1 MSGTDDESAI
11 QFRRIVRQIFD
22 SWVSVDLIR
31 SGQLGGTNTDEKL
44 EWMIDV
50 VVEMMISNKSAVDPE
65 YIEEYL
71 EIMFD
76 NEFNMIL
83 EDGSSRSVSRLLSLG
98 WDRCRAGETGLV
110 SEMIDE
116 LGMRR
121 ARRPV
126 GIDQIH
132 RSSESS
138 GSSSESEESMD
149 CSDAYKKG
157 LSSAETFTGCQ
168 TTAES
173 SEPSESEPVVSVGE
187 LVDEDVTQHIFC
199 SAFLMHIY
207 SIEMF
212 KGMMDPLDGSLTA
225 IEMLQ
230 EELCTVSKECDIQWK
245 SVNELH
251 AQFISKLGFIQN
263 LRTMLSLKQDK
274 NIVEDDESVPN
285 AVTEI
290 SKALI
295 SGNKQAGKVYELL
308 SQARKAL
315 ISTLKKSTESIE
327 NLRKQLIDGA
337 LREWKHRQKLSQIG
351 YSFEEADE
359 LLDRIGK
366 SFESLAEEVWTI
378 LTITFWFIELLEQTP
393 KLPDNNV
400 SKCLPAVESI
410 RSLLIDELKMII
422 QKSFIVSKQPNVVLK
437 QHNKFNAEVRLLVG
451 DKLGIKFFNVK
462 VTVKLIS
469 EDQAQSLEDGTTS
482 AFDATTVAKIGISS
496 LSEAEKDFQ
505 EENLEVER
513 QSKRVK
519 ATFKSKLLKVDSRK
533 PMSKNVEI
541 PVCERNYALLF
552 TCTMFKMG
560 DITFDS
566 IWALSCPVKL
576 TVHGSQE
583 RLSQAMILWNHA
595 FAPAEN
601 PFNIPKAVE
610 WSQLA
615 EALKYKFKCQTG
627 ATRPLSDAHL
637 KYIAGKLVADPSC
650 FSYETSLVTLE
661 QFCKLP
667 MREDVDFSFWS
678 WFFEIAALI
687 KQKLLRLWDDGL
699 ITGFISREDARSL
712 LLSLHESCFL
722 LRFSDSHLGGLSI
735 SFSAVLEDG
744 RRREVFPLAPFTGKD
759 LDHLSLCSRIARCP
773 QLLHIGRVYGAESCY
788 DKSVIFREEAEGK
801 VTSQMLN
808 KEAYPYITSELI
820 MVAHTTL
827 SGIADCETTPVSPLN
842 AICPS
847 PGDDLSQICES
858 CGITSDILDNPV
870 DLNNFDWD
878 SLGVF
883 MIPTDQ
889 EPMDQ
894 SEFFS
899 FLQNEEQPLN

>member
-1 MSGTDDESAI
+1 MSDIDDESAT

-31 SGQLGGTNTDEKL
+31 SGQLGGANTDAKL
-44 EWMIDV
+44 EWLIDV
-50 VVEMMISNKSAVDPE
+50 VVEMMMSNKSAVDPE

-76 NEFNMIL
+76 NEFNVIL

-138 GSSSESEESMD
+138 ESSSENEESMD
-149 CSDAYKKG
+149 CSDASNKG
-157 LSSAETFTGCQ
+157 LSSPETFTGCQ

-187 LVDEDVTQHIFC
+187 LVDED
-199 SAFLMHIY
+199 
-207 SIEMF
+207 
-212 KGMMDPLDGSLTA
+212 GMDPLDGNLTA

-230 EELCTVSKECDIQWK
+230 EELCTDSKECDIQWK
-245 SVNELH
+245 SVSEHH

-263 LRTMLSLKQDK
+263 LR
-274 NIVEDDESVPN
+274 NESVPK

-295 SGNKQAGKVYELL
+295 SSNKQAGKVYELL
-308 SQARKAL
+308 SQARKDL
-315 ISTLKKSTESIE
+315 ISALKKSTGSIE

-337 LREWKHRQKLSQIG
+337 LREWKYRQRLSQIG

-359 LLDRIGK
+359 LLDRIGR
-366 SFESLAEEVWTI
+366 SFECLAEEVWTI

-469 EDQAQSLEDGTTS
+469 EEQAQSLEDGTTS
-482 AFDATTVAKIGISS
+482 ATTVAKIGISS

-595 FAPAEN
+595 FASA
-601 PFNIPKAVE
+601 
-610 WSQLA
+610 
-615 EALKYKFKCQTG
+615 
-627 ATRPLSDAHL
+627 
-637 KYIAGKLVADPSC
+637 
-650 FSYETSLVTLE
+650 
-661 QFCKLP
+661 LP

-712 LLSLHESCFL
+712 LLSLHESSFL

-744 RRREVFPLAPFTGKD
+744 RREVFPLAPFTGKD

-801 VTSQMLN
+801 VTSQLFN

-827 SGIADCETTPVSPLN
+827 SGIADCDTTPVSPLN

-847 PGDDLSQICES
+847 PGDDLSRICES
-858 CGITSDILDNPV
+858 CGITSDVLDDPV

-883 MIPTDQ
+883 MIPPDQ
-889 EPMDQ
+889 EPMDEMCCKGNASVKVERSATVKRRRLPIITPEFRQ
-894 SEFFS
+894 PEFKAKFSSCFAACKLRQRTFFVMTCPWLMAQADSYLPSADLGTQTHYVAFCKRDSYFRSRREYMFRASSEGFG
-899 FLQNEEQPLN
+899 

>member
-1 MSGTDDESAI
+1 MFLSEMSDIDNESAT

-31 SGQLGGTNTDEKL
+31 SGQLGGANTDAKL
-44 EWMIDV
+44 EWLIDV
-50 VVEMMISNKSAVDPE
+50 VVEMMMSNKSAVDPE

-76 NEFNMIL
+76 NEFNVIL

-138 GSSSESEESMD
+138 ESSSENEESMD
-149 CSDAYKKG
+149 CSDASDKG
-157 LSSAETFTGCQ
+157 LSSPETFTGCQ

-187 LVDEDVTQHIFC
+187 LVDEDDLINTCFQLQFI
-199 SAFLMHIY
+199 
-207 SIEMF
+207 
-212 KGMMDPLDGSLTA
+212 KGMDPLDGSLTA

-230 EELCTVSKECDIQWK
+230 EELCTDSKECDIQWK
-245 SVNELH
+245 SVSEHH

-263 LRTMLSLKQDK
+263 LRTMLSLKQEK
-274 NIVEDDESVPN
+274 NVGKDESVPK

-295 SGNKQAGKVYELL
+295 SSNKQAGKVYELL
-308 SQARKAL
+308 SQARKDL
-315 ISTLKKSTESIE
+315 ISALKKSTGSIE

-337 LREWKHRQKLSQIG
+337 LREWKYRQRLSQIG

-359 LLDRIGK
+359 LLDRIGR
-366 SFESLAEEVWTI
+366 SFECLAEEVWTI

-469 EDQAQSLEDGTTS
+469 EEQAQSLEDGITS

-595 FAPAEN
+595 FASAEN

-610 WSQLA
+610 WNQLA

-650 FSYETSLVTLE
+650 FSYETSLITLE

-712 LLSLHESCFL
+712 LLSLHESSFL

-801 VTSQMLN
+801 VTSQLLN

-827 SGIADCETTPVSPLN
+827 SGIADCDTTPVSPLN

-847 PGDDLSQICES
+847 PGDDLSRICES
-858 CGITSDILDNPV
+858 CGITSDVLDNPV

-883 MIPTDQ
+883 MIPPDQ
-889 EPMDQ
+889 EPMDE